1 MWVISKQL
9 EAQNIKYYHQQE
21 SAINDGGIA
30 LGQIR
35 SAQEIS

>member
-1 MWVISKQL
+1 MSI

-35 SAQEIS
+35 SAKRAKY